1 MIVSVS
7 LKFLFRNERLAR
19 VSTPPYAFGSSFNA
33 TICIKRC
40 SARAES
46 QSTAQAMRNPESVS
60 PIRPGVWGNHSKVWT
75 MRTLPEAEPVLPRA
89 STSALRI
96 ASHRSLNA
104 RSAAAAR
111 VHSCRLRGFQGQLSR
126 WLRPKARA
134 RSTHR
139 SFVEGTV
146 PQRRSHKF

>member
-1 MIVSVS
+1 MHLV
-7 LKFLFRNERLAR
+7 R
-19 VSTPPYAFGSSFNA
+19 VSTHPYAPNA
-33 TICIKRC
+33 ALR
-40 SARAES
+40 E
-46 QSTAQAMRNPESVS
+46 QNPKVLRRPHQPVGDLVS
-60 PIRPGVWGNHSKVWT
+60 LIWPGVWGNHSKVWT

-111 VHSCRLRGFQGQLSR
+111 VHSCRPRGFQGQLSR
-126 WLRPKARA
+126 WLRPKARV

-139 SFVEGTV
+139 SCVEDIV
-146 PQRRSHKF
+146 PQRRSHKSNFDECLGFAS